1 LKLFLTLLVLFPLLI
16 RGQKIGDS
24 ISFNTIY
31 NSVYNGTI
39 EKIDSDGFFFKGKKN
54 RILYLKNME
63 INSFQ
68 KIPHSLKNSN
78 ENSSS
83 IKNPENEVPTKNSN
97 ITKELQDNFIDID
110 KLSSYTGK
118 NIIIHLKDGRNLE
131 GVIIK
136 IIYDIDLIGKKYEV
150 VKFLNSNKKM
160 SINTFL
166 IESVETSK

>member
-1 LKLFLTLLVLFPLLI
+1 MDLMPGKETDVTLRSKKRTIIIDAKYYKEPLKEYYGKFKPKPDNI
-16 RGQKIGDS
+16 NQ
-24 ISFNTIY
+24 IS
-31 NSVYNGTI
+31 
-39 EKIDSDGFFFKGKKN
+39 D
-54 RILYLKNME
+54 YLKNME

-68 KIPHSLKNSN
+68 KIPHSFNNSN
-78 ENSSS
+78 KNSSS
-83 IKNPENEVPTKNSN
+83 IKNPENKVPTKNSN

-118 NIIIHLKDGRNLE
+118 NIIIHLKDGRKLE

-160 SINTFL
+160 SINTSL

>member
-1 LKLFLTLLVLFPLLI
+1 MDLMPGKETDVTLRSKKRTIIIDAKYYKEPLKEYYGKFKPKPDNI
-16 RGQKIGDS
+16 NQ
-24 ISFNTIY
+24 IS
-31 NSVYNGTI
+31 
-39 EKIDSDGFFFKGKKN
+39 D
-54 RILYLKNME
+54 YLKNME

-68 KIPHSLKNSN
+68 KIPHSFNNSN
-78 ENSSS
+78 KNSSS
-83 IKNPENEVPTKNSN
+83 IKNPENKVPTKNSN
-97 ITKELQDNFIDID
+97 ITKELKDNFIDID

-118 NIIIHLKDGRNLE
+118 NIIIHLKDGRKLE

-160 SINTFL
+160 SINKSL